1 MESIHLSHA
10 SRASIIRRRE
20 NERGEKPSWHREPE
34 SVENGTL
41 TFKVP
46 SSREKFIEP
55 VGRAD
60 ALKTSLRGCSD
71 ISDAFARSRVPRW
84 KSALSERVGQVLLKK
99 TRRTLTKN
107 FRVGVEGWCGER
119 KNKKKKKRS
128 LRPQET
134 NECRKREERKEKN

>member
-71 ISDAFARSRVPRW
+71 ISDAFARSRVPR
-84 KSALSERVGQVLLKK
+84 
-99 TRRTLTKN
+99 
-107 FRVGVEGWCGER
+107 
-119 KNKKKKKRS
+119 
-128 LRPQET
+128 
-134 NECRKREERKEKN
+134 

>member
-1 MESIHLSHA
+1 MKSIHLSQA
-10 SRASIIRRRE
+10 SLVHQLQDEEKTSEAKRE
-20 NERGEKPSWHREPE
+20 RERESE

-71 ISDAFARSRVPRW
+71 ISDAFARSRVPR
-84 KSALSERVGQVLLKK
+84 
-99 TRRTLTKN
+99 
-107 FRVGVEGWCGER
+107 
-119 KNKKKKKRS
+119 
-128 LRPQET
+128 
-134 NECRKREERKEKN
+134 